1 MATSAFGRERTATDA
16 AKKLGQSPGTAKLVA
31 MLIRGFT
38 FCIFLFT
45 VLPAVAQQQISPRE
59 PLIVEP
65 EWIRPPR
72 VVFPISAQERGVDQA
87 TLVMRC
93 TVLTNGRLTD
103 CDVVA
108 ATSGLRSFREAALA
122 GVSRAI
128 VRPAIVEG
136 RPEVTS
142 VTFELRFR
150 VE

>member
-1 MATSAFGRERTATDA
+1 
-16 AKKLGQSPGTAKLVA
+16 
-31 MLIRGFT
+31 MLIRDFT
-38 FCIFLFT
+38 FCIFLLT
-45 VLPAVAQQQISPRE
+45 ASPAFAEQQISPRE
-59 PLIVEP
+59 PLVVEP

-72 VVFPISAQERGVDQA
+72 VVYPVSAQERGVNQA
-87 TLVMRC
+87 TLVMHC

-108 ATSGLRSFREAALA
+108 ATSDLRSFREAALA

-136 RPEVTS
+136 RAEVTS